1 MKRILSSILLLL
13 VFCLTSCS
21 ESVNMFVLT
30 DYQNKDFT
38 ASLKLSVSGTEY
50 LADMEKQGG
59 CISIVFRDTADFSF
73 ISEKGTV
80 FIETDGLSIPLES
93 AEALKISRIFGLFS
107 VTVSDTWKIEKVR
120 TGSVCAYVCDNGEC
134 TLYIGAET
142 RLPLRI
148 VSGDISADIISF
160 TLNSD

>member
-38 ASLKLSVSGTEY
+38 ASVKLSVSGTEY

-59 CISIVFRDTADFSF
+59 CISLIFRDTADFSF
-73 ISEKGTV
+73 ISENGTV
-80 FIETDGLSIPLES
+80 FIETDGLKIPLES
-93 AEALKISRIFGLFS
+93 AEALKI
-107 VTVSDTWKIEKVR
+107 
-120 TGSVCAYVCDNGEC
+120 
-134 TLYIGAET
+134 
-142 RLPLRI
+142 
-148 VSGDISADIISF
+148 
-160 TLNSD
+160 